1 MNWASQVVL
10 HLWPCLLK
18 PVVVGGPPL
27 VIVKQN
33 TPRAAKYLQEAVPP
47 TPSRELLL
55 DHF

>member
-1 MNWASQVVL
+1 MNWASQVIL
-10 HLWPCLLK
+10 HPWPCLLK

-33 TPRAAKYLQEAVPP
+33 TPRAAKYLQEAVPR
-47 TPSRELLL
+47 PSRELLL